1 MLTQQTHNL
10 DKLRVDQ
17 VGSLVPPEDLKQAY
31 REHAH
36 GRVTDAQLKALQD
49 KAVSESIRKQQEIG
63 LPILTDGEFRRRN
76 FQDSFSRA
84 VSGYDV
90 PENADA
96 LTEYREPVNPFH
108 RVEQHFDLA
117 GPAVRTRRPATARLK
132 LQRNVILDEYKAV
145 EALAPK
151 TPLKISLIGPD
162 RISQRFAWEKSQA
175 VYPDLD
181 AFIADVVAIERQ
193 MIAGLV
199 DAGCK
204 YIHIDAPGFTAYM
217 DDVSLERMRSRGEDP
232 QKNLA
237 RAIKAENDIIEGF
250 DGVTFGLHLCRG
262 NSRSVDPKTGELL
275 PQWHREG
282 HYDTIAEQ
290 LFTSFK
296 HQRLLLEYDSPR
308 SGSFAPL
315 RFVPKDKVAV
325 LGLVTTKSN
334 EVETQDALKR
344 RIDDASAYIPVDQMA
359 ISPQCGFS
367 SDLELAQLPEDIQ
380 WRKFEVLLRTAE
392 QVWGKE

>member
-1 MLTQQTHNL
+1 MKQQSRNL

-17 VGSLVPPEDLKQAY
+17 VGSLAPPEDLKQAY

-36 GRVTDAQLKALQD
+36 GRVSDAQLKALQD
-49 KAVSESIRKQQEIG
+49 KAVSDTVRKQQEIG

-108 RVEQHFDLA
+108 RVEQKFDVA

-132 LQRNVILDEYKAV
+132 LERNVILDEYEAV
-145 EALAPK
+145 EALASSAPV
-151 TPLKISLIGPD
+151 KISLIGPD

-217 DDVSLERMRSRGEDP
+217 DDVSLDRMRARGEDP
-232 QKNLA
+232 KRNLE

-250 DGVTFGLHLCRG
+250 NGVTFGLHLCRG

-282 HYDTIAEQ
+282 HYDAIAEQ
-290 LFTSFK
+290 LFTTFK
-296 HQRLLLEYDSPR
+296 HHRLLLEYDSPR
-308 SGSFAPL
+308 AGSFAPL
-315 RFVPKDKVAV
+315 RFVSKDKVAV
-325 LGLVTTKSN
+325 LGLVTTKSR
-334 EVETQDALKR
+334 EVEQQDALKR
-344 RIDDASAYIPVDQMA
+344 RIDDAATFIPIDQIA

-367 SDLELAQLPEDIQ
+367 SDLELAQLPEEIQ
-380 WRKFEVLLRTAE
+380 WKKFEVLMRTADE
-392 QVWGKE
+392 VWGKE